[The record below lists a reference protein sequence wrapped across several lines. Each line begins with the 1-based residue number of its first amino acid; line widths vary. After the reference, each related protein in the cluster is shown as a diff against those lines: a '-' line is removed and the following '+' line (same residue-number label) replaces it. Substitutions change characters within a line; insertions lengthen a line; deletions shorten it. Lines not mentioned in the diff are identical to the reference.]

1 MTDTLDLADPADL
14 AGPAT
19 APERRT
25 ALLLSPPPVLT
36 RASWREQLSGGVLLG
51 FVALAVAL
59 TCAGVWVCIRSFTSV
74 L

>member
-1 MTDTLDLADPADL
+1 VTDTLDLAEQTA
-14 AGPAT
+14 
-19 APERRT
+19 APERRD

-51 FVALAVAL
+51 FVTLAVAL
-59 TCAGVWVCIRSFTSV
+59 TCAGVWVCIRSFASV